1 MTQPYLHVDP
11 DDLRTAARDLQDLA
25 DQADS
30 ARRYVDR
37 WLTAP
42 EIGGFVF
49 LDVAERVH
57 TVRSRLTS
65 LYGELGVATDRAAT
79 AMTESART
87 YEDTEVATST
97 QFERTN
103 PDVGW

>member
-87 YEDTEVATST
+87 NEDTEVATST

-103 PDVGW
+103 PDDGW